1 MEKKYTSEEHDRCKR
16 VAEAFQELY
25 DLYGDMCMVDA
36 GEFGF
41 VHLLWFWKG
50 NFDSSIC
57 YHDSR
62 KMFDDLWELW
72 LDYML
77 LEPVKNTELS
87 ELSSEELYDMLPE
100 ETKVEYQ
107 RKRQQF
113 LAASGLSD

>member
-41 VHLLWFWKG
+41 VHLLWCWKG

-57 YHDSR
+57 YRDSR

-87 ELSSEELYDMLPE
+87 DLSYEELYDMLPE

-107 RKRQQF
+107 RKR
-113 LAASGLSD
+113 

>member
-1 MEKKYTSEEHDRCKR
+1 
-16 VAEAFQELY
+16 
-25 DLYGDMCMVDA
+25 
-36 GEFGF
+36 
-41 VHLLWFWKG
+41 
-50 NFDSSIC
+50 
-57 YHDSR
+57 
-62 KMFDDLWELW
+62 MFDDLWELW